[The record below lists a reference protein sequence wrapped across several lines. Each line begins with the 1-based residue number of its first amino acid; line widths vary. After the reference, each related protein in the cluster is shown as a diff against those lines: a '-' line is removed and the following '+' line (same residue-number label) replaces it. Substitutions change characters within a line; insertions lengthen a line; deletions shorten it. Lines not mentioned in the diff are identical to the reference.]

1 MHSNFCIVHVHI
13 VTCVTSNTLALYLY
27 MYYMYNRLAL
37 SLSLHFSRRSR
48 SVVAVAPVHVLF
60 YAHCWFKF
68 LLRTALDA
76 YMTPTINPPQI
87 NINCA

>member
-1 MHSNFCIVHVHI
+1 MHTLWHERVH
-13 VTCVTSNTLALYLY
+13 NK
-27 MYYMYNRLAL
+27 YYHKRKIIIHNHFKTTGTTRWVSL
-37 SLSLHFSRRSR
+37 SLSTFL
-48 SVVAVAPVHVLF
+48 VVLVVVEPVSVLF